1 MSKKKGHGPGHIDET
16 WLIPYADL
24 LTLLL
29 ALFIVLFCSSSVDKE
44 KYEKIM
50 RAFASEFKISE
61 TSQGGGGGNFLPD
74 DLEGLL
80 TLPHDDGE
88 DDGGSGSGNGD
99 MFGEESQI
107 GKLYGALFDYIEG
120 NNLGEEMQVQITGE
134 SLLITLTS
142 DIWFPSGSAA
152 ISSVQSETARKMTD
166 MIASIHRAEDP
177 LQIVITGHTD
187 NVPIGTA
194 QYRSNWHLSVIR
206 AVNFMEV
213 MLEGGQLNPRMF
225 SARGY
230 GEYEP
235 IDTNDTSEG
244 RQRNRRVEVL
254 ISIDNPNAD
263 KE

>member
-1 MSKKKGHGPGHIDET
+1 MSKKKAHGPGHIDET

-29 ALFIVLFCSSSVDKE
+29 ALFIVLFCSSSLDKE

-50 RAFASEFKISE
+50 KAFASEFKAPES
-61 TSQGGGGGNFLPD
+61 SQSGGGNFLPD
-74 DLEGLL
+74 DLEDLF
-80 TLPHDDGE
+80 LPQDDNTE
-88 DDGGSGSGNGD
+88 EGGGD
-99 MFGEESQI
+99 ADLFGENSQI
-107 GKLYGALFDYIEG
+107 GKLFSTLSNYIES
-120 NNLGEEMQVQITGE
+120 NDLGEEIQVKIVGD

-152 ISSVQSETARKMTD
+152 ISLSQRETAGKMTD
-166 MIASIHRAEDP
+166 MIAASHTEEDT

-187 NVPIGTA
+187 NVPIGAA
-194 QYRSNWHLSVIR
+194 QFRSNWHLSVIR

-235 IDTNDTSEG
+235 IDTNDTDIG
-244 RQRNRRVEVL
+244 RQHNRRVEVL
-254 ISIDNPNAD
+254 ISMDNPLVD
-263 KE
+263 GK